1 MYKII
6 KYIIAAGI
14 AVVMNAVFG
23 IVFLCVMVTAS
34 IIVTAIVMVCFAYC
48 YTFLEGGWDS
58 YFKTEHDYMRCSGG
72 STLIFETPDSC
83 LTCKDLHMDPSR
95 MYSITPYSIY
105 TGKDTVTIGESYDS
119 IDLYDKWLPLFVH
132 RTNGRIDTLCTSI
145 CCQNTCT
152 GYIQR
157 EYKDDNWLIVE
168 SKQPDKILGN
178 THLVVKRAI
187 NRKGHSMQDY
197 DYEGQYIVF
206 NSKLSDYWI
215 ASRHSPDLYGP
226 MNIKELKRVGTS
238 LGIEFPITLESNL
251 DSYAC
256 PQNIKGT
263 DVCEQYDIPNE
274 PKTLFDWYHYF
285 FTRRPDRVIK

>member
-23 IVFLCVMVTAS
+23 IVFLCVMVTAF
-34 IIVTAIVMVCFAYC
+34 IIVTAIVIACFAYC
-48 YTFLEGGWDS
+48 YTSLEGGWDS
-58 YFKTEHDYMRCSGG
+58 YFKTEHDYMCCSGG

-178 THLVVKRAI
+178 THLVDKRAI
-187 NRKGHSMQDY
+187 NYKGRFMNDY

-238 LGIEFPITLESNL
+238 LGIEFPITLESNI
-251 DSYAC
+251 DWKVC
-256 PQNIKGT
+256 PDINGT
-263 DVCEQYDIPNE
+263 DVSEQYKDPNRR
-274 PKTLFDWYHYF
+274 KSIIDWYHWF
-285 FTRRPDRVIK
+285 FTRRPDRVIR

>member
-1 MYKII
+1 
-6 KYIIAAGI
+6 
-14 AVVMNAVFG
+14 MNAVFG

-285 FTRRPDRVIK
+285 FTRRPDRVIR